1 MTLVLR
7 YAARSDVGRVRAKND
22 DSAYVGRHLVVLAD
36 GMGGHVGG
44 DVASASTVLDLA
56 PLDAV
61 GYEDPATVLP
71 DEIQNANLI
80 LNELVHANPKLAG
93 MGTTCTAGLLAGT
106 TLHMAHIGDSR
117 AYRLADGEFS
127 QVTTDHT
134 FVQKLVDEGRLEAGE
149 APFHPNKNVLM
160 RVLGD
165 VDASPE
171 LDVFEVPV
179 APGER
184 WLLCSDGLTDV
195 VSPERIHEALRDTES
210 LNAVV
215 DHLVDMTLKGGAPD
229 NVTIVVFE
237 IAEGTEEEL
246 APIPEVHLSEQA
258 LAAARPAEVG
268 PVSGRLLREDLDARP
283 HLLVGAAS
291 NAVKT
296 DRIPVVTR
304 NSTRR
309 RAAVLLGESPVP
321 ENRPRRTAA
330 VLTDGPASPDAG
342 THPGAPTAPS
352 APQSAGAATDA
363 GTASGATGPSGGG
376 ATPTGAAA
384 LAGTAAGASAAAAA
398 GTSAGAPASSDSAPH
413 SAPRSGSPA
422 DPTPGTPDG
431 AAADASA
438 HPAPAAGDGTAARRR
453 RRGKRADKPV
463 QYRRGW
469 FIPVFTALLALTLGV
484 VLAWGYLWTQ
494 TQYYVGANDGRIAV
508 FKGVSQRLGPLELS
522 HVDRQTDLPVDAL
535 PAYARDR
542 VNAGMAARDVDHAE
556 QIVAELRDSL
566 HPDAPAPAGEPSER
580 AQPSTTPSSS
590 SARPSD
596 ASGSAAPTSP
606 TASPSATGGEAP

>member
-1 MTLVLR
+1 
-7 YAARSDVGRVRAKND
+7 
-22 DSAYVGRHLVVLAD
+22 
-36 GMGGHVGG
+36 
-44 DVASASTVLDLA
+44 
-56 PLDAV
+56 
-61 GYEDPATVLP
+61 
-71 DEIQNANLI
+71 
-80 LNELVHANPKLAG
+80 
-93 MGTTCTAGLLAGT
+93 
-106 TLHMAHIGDSR
+106 
-117 AYRLADGEFS
+117 
-127 QVTTDHT
+127 
-134 FVQKLVDEGRLEAGE
+134 
-149 APFHPNKNVLM
+149 
-160 RVLGD
+160 
-165 VDASPE
+165 
-171 LDVFEVPV
+171 
-179 APGER
+179 
-184 WLLCSDGLTDV
+184 
-195 VSPERIHEALRDTES
+195 
-210 LNAVV
+210 
-215 DHLVDMTLKGGAPD
+215 
-229 NVTIVVFE
+229 
-237 IAEGTEEEL
+237 
-246 APIPEVHLSEQA
+246 
-258 LAAARPAEVG
+258 
-268 PVSGRLLREDLDARP
+268 
-283 HLLVGAAS
+283 
-291 NAVKT
+291 
-296 DRIPVVTR
+296 
-304 NSTRR
+304 
-309 RAAVLLGESPVP
+309 
-321 ENRPRRTAA
+321 
-330 VLTDGPASPDAG
+330 
-342 THPGAPTAPS
+342 
-352 APQSAGAATDA
+352 
-363 GTASGATGPSGGG
+363 
-376 ATPTGAAA
+376 
-384 LAGTAAGASAAAAA
+384 
-398 GTSAGAPASSDSAPH
+398 H

>member
-1 MTLVLR
+1 MSLVLR

-22 DSAYVGRHLVVLAD
+22 DSAYVGRHLAVLAD

-56 PLDAV
+56 PLDTV

-93 MGTTCTAGLLAGT
+93 MGTTCTACLLAGT
-106 TLHMAHIGDSR
+106 TLHVAHIGDSR
-117 AYRLADGEFS
+117 AYRLADGEFT
-127 QVTTDHT
+127 QVTRDHT

-342 THPGAPTAPS
+342 THPGAPAAPS

-363 GTASGATGPSGGG
+363 GTASGATGPSAGG

-384 LAGTAAGASAAAAA
+384 LAGTAAGAAA

-431 AAADASA
+431 AAADAS
-438 HPAPAAGDGTAARRR
+438 APAAGDGTAARRR

>member
-1 MTLVLR
+1 MSLVLR

-22 DSAYVGRHLVVLAD
+22 DSAYVGRHLAVLAD

-93 MGTTCTAGLLAGT
+93 MGTTCTACLLAGT
-106 TLHMAHIGDSR
+106 TLHVAHIGDSR
-117 AYRLADGEFS
+117 AYRLADGEFT
-127 QVTTDHT
+127 QVTRDHT

-342 THPGAPTAPS
+342 THPGAPAAPS
-352 APQSAGAATDA
+352 AQQSAGAATDA
-363 GTASGATGPSGGG
+363 GTASGATGPSAGG

-384 LAGTAAGASAAAAA
+384 LAGTAAGAAA

-438 HPAPAAGDGTAARRR
+438 HPVPAAGDGTAARRR

>member
-22 DSAYVGRHLVVLAD
+22 DSAYVGRHLAVLAD

-106 TLHMAHIGDSR
+106 TLHIAHIGDSR

-184 WLLCSDGLTDV
+184 WLFCSDGLTDV
-195 VSPERIHEALRDTES
+195 VSPEKIHEVLRDSEA
-210 LNAVV
+210 LNQAV
-215 DHLVDMTLKGGAPD
+215 DTLVDLTLKGGAPD
-229 NVTIVVFE
+229 NVTVVAFE
-237 IAEGTEEEL
+237 IAEGTAEEL
-246 APIPEVHLSEQA
+246 APVPDVHLSEQA
-258 LAAARPAEVG
+258 LAAAHPPEVG
-268 PVSGRLLREDLDARP
+268 PVSGLLLREDLDARP

-291 NAVKT
+291 NAVRT

-304 NSTRR
+304 SSTRR
-309 RAAVLLGESPVP
+309 RAAALLGETPVP

-330 VLTDGPASPDAG
+330 VLTDGPDPDVA
-342 THPGAPTAPS
+342 ARSDPS
-352 APQSAGAATDA
+352 APPAGRRADP
-363 GTASGATGPSGGG
+363 GTGVVEVPEMTRRRREGPWDR
-376 ATPTGAAA
+376 PA
-384 LAGTAAGASAAAAA
+384 LAGVRCGAGLVVTRGTPPRKEGCRSACRGLLLTLVTVSPSVARRPATISSRVSHAD
-398 GTSAGAPASSDSAPH
+398 TLSARGRPTRQGLD
-413 SAPRSGSPA
+413 APRLA
-422 DPTPGTPDG
+422 PGQPPG
-431 AAADASA
+431 QPGNGEEQRSA
-438 HPAPAAGDGTAARRR
+438 HLSHGPRVLRRR
-453 RRGKRADKPV
+453 PRGPGRHGRPHRRDAGHRADQGRCPPTFRHPERALPHDGGAVSGGRRGPGPPGLPQRAV
-463 QYRRGW
+463 R
-469 FIPVFTALLALTLGV
+469 
-484 VLAWGYLWTQ
+484 
-494 TQYYVGANDGRIAV
+494 
-508 FKGVSQRLGPLELS
+508 
-522 HVDRQTDLPVDAL
+522 
-535 PAYARDR
+535 PAR
-542 VNAGMAARDVDHAE
+542 
-556 QIVAELRDSL
+556 
-566 HPDAPAPAGEPSER
+566 
-580 AQPSTTPSSS
+580 
-590 SARPSD
+590 ARPHRAGRRLD
-596 ASGSAAPTSP
+596 ELGGGHHGHRPVRAPP
-606 TASPSATGGEAP
+606 RP

>member
-93 MGTTCTAGLLAGT
+93 MGTTCTAALLAGT
-106 TLHMAHIGDSR
+106 TLHIAHIGDSR
-117 AYRLADGEFS
+117 AYRLANGEFS

-184 WLLCSDGLTDV
+184 WLFCSDGLTDV
-195 VSPERIHEALRDTES
+195 VSPEKIHEVLRDSEA
-210 LNAVV
+210 LNQAV
-215 DHLVDMTLKGGAPD
+215 DTLVDLTLKGGAPD
-229 NVTIVVFE
+229 NVTVVAFE
-237 IAEGTEEEL
+237 IAEGTAEEL
-246 APIPEVHLSEQA
+246 APVPDVHLSEQA
-258 LAAARPAEVG
+258 LAAAHPPEVG
-268 PVSGRLLREDLDARP
+268 PVSGLLLREDLDARP

-291 NAVKT
+291 NAVRT

-304 NSTRR
+304 SSTRR
-309 RAAVLLGESPVP
+309 RAAALLGETPVP

-330 VLTDGPASPDAG
+330 VLTDGPDPDVAAR
-342 THPGAPTAPS
+342 PDPSARPPRRAAPRPPS
-352 APQSAGAATDA
+352 APPPPPHRPPPLPTSRPTRPPRRRPRPHP
-363 GTASGATGPSGGG
+363 GPGDLRARRRLRGQG
-376 ATPTGAAA
+376 R
-384 LAGTAAGASAAAAA
+384 ASAAWEGRPPGAVPSRLVHPRIHHAAR
-398 GTSAGAPASSDSAPH
+398 PH
-413 SAPRSGSPA
+413 PRGRGRVGLPV
-422 DPTPGTPDG
+422 DPDAVLRGGQRRPDRRVQG
-431 AAADASA
+431 RL
-438 HPAPAAGDGTAARRR
+438 PAAGPARAVPRGPPDRPPGGRAARVRTRPRERRHGRPGRGPRGADRR
-453 RRGKRADKPV
+453 R
-463 QYRRGW
+463 
-469 FIPVFTALLALTLGV
+469 
-484 VLAWGYLWTQ
+484 
-494 TQYYVGANDGRIAV
+494 
-508 FKGVSQRLGPLELS
+508 
-522 HVDRQTDLPVDAL
+522 
-535 PAYARDR
+535 
-542 VNAGMAARDVDHAE
+542 AAR
-556 QIVAELRDSL
+556 L
-566 HPDAPAPAGEPSER
+566 
-580 AQPSTTPSSS
+580 
-590 SARPSD
+590 
-596 ASGSAAPTSP
+596 AAPERP
-606 TASPSATGGEAP
+606 RPRR

>member
-22 DSAYVGRHLVVLAD
+22 DSAYVGRHLAVLAD

-184 WLLCSDGLTDV
+184 WLFCSDGLTDV
-195 VSPERIHEALRDTES
+195 VSPEKIHEVLRDSEA
-210 LNAVV
+210 LNQAV
-215 DHLVDMTLKGGAPD
+215 DTLVDLTLKGGAPD
-229 NVTIVVFE
+229 NVTVVAFE
-237 IAEGTEEEL
+237 IAEGTAEEL
-246 APIPEVHLSEQA
+246 APVPDVHLSEQA
-258 LAAARPAEVG
+258 LAAAHPPEVG
-268 PVSGRLLREDLDARP
+268 PVSGLLLREDLDARP

-291 NAVKT
+291 NAVRT

-304 NSTRR
+304 SSTRR
-309 RAAVLLGESPVP
+309 RAAALLGETPVP

-330 VLTDGPASPDAG
+330 VLTDGPDPAAAPRPDASVPPAAQSG
-342 THPGAPTAPS
+342 T
-352 APQSAGAATDA
+352 
-363 GTASGATGPSGGG
+363 
-376 ATPTGAAA
+376 
-384 LAGTAAGASAAAAA
+384 AAAA
-398 GTSAGAPASSDSAPH
+398 GSSSAATPAA
-413 SAPRSGSPA
+413 
-422 DPTPGTPDG
+422 T
-431 AAADASA
+431 AADHPSDEAA
-438 HPAPAAGDGTAARRR
+438 EPMTTAPTPAPATAGPAGGPEDGAARRR
-453 RRGKRADKPV
+453 RGKDDRPV

-469 FIPVFTALLALTLGV
+469 FIPVFTTLLALTLAAV
-484 VLAWGYLWTQ
+484 AVWGYLWTQ

-566 HPDAPAPAGEPSER
+566 HPNAPAPAGEPSER
-580 AQPSTTPSSS
+580 ARPSTTPSSS

-596 ASGSAAPTSP
+596 ASGSTAPTSP
-606 TASPSATGGEAP
+606 ASSPSATGGEAP

>member
-22 DSAYVGRHLVVLAD
+22 DSAYVGRHLAVLAD

-106 TLHMAHIGDSR
+106 TLHIAHIGDSR

-184 WLLCSDGLTDV
+184 WLFCSDGLTDV
-195 VSPERIHEALRDTES
+195 VPPEKIHEVLRDSEA
-210 LNAVV
+210 LNQAV
-215 DHLVDMTLKGGAPD
+215 DTLVDLTLKGGAPD
-229 NVTIVVFE
+229 NVTVVAFE
-237 IAEGTEEEL
+237 IAEGTAEEL
-246 APIPEVHLSEQA
+246 APVPDVHLSEQA
-258 LAAARPAEVG
+258 LAAAHPPEVG
-268 PVSGRLLREDLDARP
+268 PVSGLLLREDLDARP

-304 NSTRR
+304 SSTRR
-309 RAAVLLGESPVP
+309 RAAALLGETPVP

-330 VLTDGPASPDAG
+330 VLTDGPDPAAAPRPDASVPPAAQSG
-342 THPGAPTAPS
+342 T
-352 APQSAGAATDA
+352 
-363 GTASGATGPSGGG
+363 
-376 ATPTGAAA
+376 
-384 LAGTAAGASAAAAA
+384 AAAA
-398 GTSAGAPASSDSAPH
+398 G
-413 SAPRSGSPA
+413 
-422 DPTPGTPDG
+422 
-431 AAADASA
+431 
-438 HPAPAAGDGTAARRR
+438 
-453 RRGKRADKPV
+453 
-463 QYRRGW
+463 
-469 FIPVFTALLALTLGV
+469 
-484 VLAWGYLWTQ
+484 
-494 TQYYVGANDGRIAV
+494 
-508 FKGVSQRLGPLELS
+508 
-522 HVDRQTDLPVDAL
+522 
-535 PAYARDR
+535 
-542 VNAGMAARDVDHAE
+542 
-556 QIVAELRDSL
+556 
-566 HPDAPAPAGEPSER
+566 
-580 AQPSTTPSSS
+580 SS
-590 SARPSD
+590 SAATP
-596 ASGSAAPTSP
+596 AA
-606 TASPSATGGEAP
+606 

>member
-22 DSAYVGRHLVVLAD
+22 DSAYVGRHLAVLAD

-106 TLHMAHIGDSR
+106 TLHIAHIGDSR

-184 WLLCSDGLTDV
+184 WLFCSDGLTDV
-195 VSPERIHEALRDTES
+195 VSPERIHEVLRDSEA
-210 LNAVV
+210 LNQAV
-215 DHLVDMTLKGGAPD
+215 DTLVDLTLKGGAPD
-229 NVTIVVFE
+229 NVTVVAFE
-237 IAEGTEEEL
+237 IAEGTAEEL
-246 APIPEVHLSEQA
+246 APVPDVHLSEQA
-258 LAAARPAEVG
+258 LAAAHPPEVG
-268 PVSGRLLREDLDARP
+268 PVSGLLLREDLDARP

-304 NSTRR
+304 SSTRR
-309 RAAVLLGESPVP
+309 RAAALLGETPVP

-330 VLTDGPASPDAG
+330 VLTDGPGP
-342 THPGAPTAPS
+342 
-352 APQSAGAATDA
+352 ATDA
-363 GTASGATGPSGGG
+363 APRPDASAPPAAPSGTAVAAGSSAAGAVSAAVSGAGVSVPGCSATGSVPDWSAASGVDGS
-376 ATPTGAAA
+376 
-384 LAGTAAGASAAAAA
+384 AGVSVPGCASAAA
-398 GTSAGAPASSDSAPH
+398 GSAGAVVPGCCGAGSA
-413 SAPRSGSPA
+413 
-422 DPTPGTPDG
+422 G
-431 AAADASA
+431 A
-438 HPAPAAGDGTAARRR
+438 
-453 RRGKRADKPV
+453 
-463 QYRRGW
+463 
-469 FIPVFTALLALTLGV
+469 
-484 VLAWGYLWTQ
+484 
-494 TQYYVGANDGRIAV
+494 
-508 FKGVSQRLGPLELS
+508 GVSVPGC
-522 HVDRQTDLPVDAL
+522 V
-535 PAYARDR
+535 
-542 VNAGMAARDVDHAE
+542 
-556 QIVAELRDSL
+556 
-566 HPDAPAPAGEPSER
+566 
-580 AQPSTTPSSS
+580 
-590 SARPSD
+590 
-596 ASGSAAPTSP
+596 
-606 TASPSATGGEAP
+606 TG